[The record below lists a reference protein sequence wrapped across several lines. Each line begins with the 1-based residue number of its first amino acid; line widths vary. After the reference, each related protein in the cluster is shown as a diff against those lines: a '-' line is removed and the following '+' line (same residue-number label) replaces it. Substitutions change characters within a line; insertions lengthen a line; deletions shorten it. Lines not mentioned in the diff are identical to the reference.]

1 MVSHKN
7 NWLKRMVALA
17 VAFVAVLSP
26 SLAQP
31 ARALVEPFNPAMLIT
46 DDEFNDAGA
55 MNCDQIQAF
64 LNERKGVLKTLVIDN
79 RTAAQIICDNAANF
93 SVNPRILLVMMQKEM
108 GVLTNPQPSQK
119 ALDWALGCGPG
130 WSSTQG
136 FATQVECASRTMRR
150 NFDRPG
156 FGTETIDGVTPE
168 TRGTLA
174 LYRYTNHIDGNQ
186 DFWTIWN
193 QYFPNSVASGLP
205 PEIYVDSRNVELTPQ
220 VKRDP
225 ACLNGW
231 VGGKKGRGGHFVSTP
246 NVATPAE
253 STNKATWRPN
263 LPRDGAYRVFAYVPN
278 REAIAWACGPIAAKL
293 DTTNARYTIKH
304 RDGITQ
310 YAVNQAPLHD
320 EWVELGS
327 YYFTAGAD
335 NFVQVED
342 VTGEQSNSRWV
353 TIDDLRFV
361 WLHP

>member
-1 MVSHKN
+1 MVQHAVSWKRILAAGAVLLALLGSVP
-7 NWLKRMVALA
+7 LKPV
-17 VAFVAVLSP
+17 VAV
-26 SLAQP
+26 
-31 ARALVEPFNPAMLIT
+31 VEPFDPTNLIT
-46 DDEFNDAGA
+46 DEEFNDAGA
-55 MNCDQIQAF
+55 MNCEQIQAF
-64 LNERKGVLKTLVIDN
+64 LNERRGVLKTLVIDG
-79 RTAAQIICDNAANF
+79 RSAAQIICENAANF

-108 GVLTNPQPSQK
+108 GVLTNPNPSQR

-130 WSSTQG
+130 WASTQG

-156 FGTETIDGVTPE
+156 FGTETVDGVSPA

-193 QYFPNSVASGLP
+193 QYFPGSVPSGLP

-231 VGGKKGRGGHFVSTP
+231 AGGKKGRGGHFISTP

-253 STNKATWRPN
+253 STNRAVWRPN
-263 LPRDGAYRVFAYVPN
+263 LPREGAYRVFAYIPN
-278 REAIAWACGPIAAKL
+278 REAIAWACAPLAARL

-327 YYFTAGAD
+327 YYFTAGTD
-335 NFVQVED
+335 NYVQLED
-342 VTGEQSNSRWV
+342 VTGEQTSSRWV
-353 TIDDLRFV
+353 TFDDLRFV